1 MQMIKFERVKKI
13 VAEHAPKIVEGP
25 LWVGGVKLE
34 VVKTLGYIAGAP
46 AMRYW
51 QAARVITDELRKAI
65 QQVDVRCVGDL
76 LELVPRGRD
85 DRLPGWLYDGATAE
99 MDEDGD
105 WVLYPRRA
113 A

>member
-1 MQMIKFERVKKI
+1 MQMIKFERVKRI
-13 VAEHAPKIVEGP
+13 VTEHAPYIVEGP
-25 LWVGGVKLE
+25 GWAGWAKLL

-46 AMRYW
+46 AMRHG
-51 QAARVITDELRKAI
+51 QAVQTIADELRKAI
-65 QQVDVRCVGDL
+65 RQVDVRCVDDL

-85 DRLPGWLYDGATAE
+85 DRLPGWLYDGVTAE
-99 MDEDGD
+99 MDEDGE